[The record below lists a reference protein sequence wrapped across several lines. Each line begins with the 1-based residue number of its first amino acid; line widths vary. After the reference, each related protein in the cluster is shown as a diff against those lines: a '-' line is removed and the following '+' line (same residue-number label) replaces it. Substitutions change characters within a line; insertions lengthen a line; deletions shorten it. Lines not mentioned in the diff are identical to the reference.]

1 MHAVPVIALIDGEH
15 HPSAVRDA
23 LARLDLAGVVFCG
36 GEEKLGPGPLENH
49 YGMPVETEPEDALRR
64 LAPGADAV
72 LDLADEPVV
81 PASAKL
87 RLAALALSLGLAYET
102 PGARLDPP
110 RYEPVAFEGPKLAV
124 IGTGKR
130 TGKTALAGHWAAL
143 LREQEADPV
152 IVCMGR
158 GGPAEPRV
166 VEAAPSLD
174 ELIAM
179 AEAGVHAAS
188 DFLEDAVITGVRTVG
203 CRRVGGGFAG
213 APFES
218 NVAAGAALAAALD
231 PGAVI
236 FEGSGACIPPVEVDR
251 TVCILGA
258 GPAEPFAEYRLA
270 RADLVLA
277 AEGAPNPPPGAI
289 PVALRPEP
297 VEPLPDGARV
307 AVFSTGATSVEGVP
321 EPVLVSTNLA
331 RRSALAAELDRAA
344 AEHCDVY
351 LTELKAAAIDTVAM
365 RARAEGARVVFIRNR
380 PVGVDDALV
389 KLYRDAT

>member
-1 MHAVPVIALIDGEH
+1 
-15 HPSAVRDA
+15 VRDA

>member
-23 LARLDLAGVVFCG
+23 LAGLDLAGVVFCG
-36 GEEKLGPGPLENH
+36 GEEKLGPGPLEEH
-49 YGMPVETEPEDALRR
+49 YGMPVEIDPERALRR
-64 LAPGADAV
+64 LAPRADAV
-72 LDLADEPVV
+72 LDLADEPVL

-110 RYEPVAFEGPKLAV
+110 RYETVAFAGPKLAV
-124 IGTGKR
+124 IATGKR
-130 TGKTALAGHWAAL
+130 TGKTAVAGHWATL
-143 LREQEADPV
+143 LRDQGVDPV

-158 GGPAEPRV
+158 GGPAEPIV
-166 VEAAPSLD
+166 AEAAPSLD
-174 ELIAM
+174 ELIAIS
-179 AEAGVHAAS
+179 EGGSHAAS
-188 DFLEDAVITGVRTVG
+188 DFLEDAVIAGVRTVG
-203 CRRVGGGFAG
+203 CRRVGGGLAG
-213 APFES
+213 EPFES
-218 NVAAGAALAAALD
+218 NISAGAALAASLD
-231 PGAVI
+231 PGTII
-236 FEGSGACIPPVEVDR
+236 FEGSGACVPPVEADR

-258 GPAEPFAEYRLA
+258 GPREPFAEYRLA

-277 AEGAPNPPPGAI
+277 AEGAAERPPRAVPFQ
-289 PVALRPEP
+289 LRPEP
-297 VEPLPDGARV
+297 VEPIPEGAGV
-307 AVFSTGATSVEGVP
+307 AVFTTGAGSVEGVP
-321 EPVLVSTNLA
+321 DPVLVSTNLA

-344 AEHCDVY
+344 DEGCDVY

-389 KLYRDAT
+389 KLYEDA